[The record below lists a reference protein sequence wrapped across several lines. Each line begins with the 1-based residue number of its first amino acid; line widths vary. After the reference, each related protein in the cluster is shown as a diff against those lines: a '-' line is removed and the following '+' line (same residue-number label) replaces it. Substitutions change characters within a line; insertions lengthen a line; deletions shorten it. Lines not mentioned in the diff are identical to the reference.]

1 MGDAVWMQA
10 PKIFLQA
17 ASVAVLSRVED
28 MKETIMDIVM
38 TRPRLSAGTSVPG
51 CQIATDA
58 YFPQSRL
65 EGCGMGNDE
74 DQLGAA
80 LKACAA
86 GDRAGLAKIYQSE
99 ASRMVTVAQ
108 RILRRH
114 DLAEE
119 IVQEAFLQIWNKA
132 WQYDASRG
140 SARGWI
146 FAVVRSR
153 ALNALRDGGRED
165 LTETDSLERLQ
176 DEVADS
182 VYEDLFDQLDTAS
195 RLRACLARLDG
206 LRRRTVIMA
215 YVSGY
220 SHGEIAG
227 RLKLPLGTAKAWIRR
242 SLSALRECMA

>member
-1 MGDAVWMQA
+1 
-10 PKIFLQA
+10 
-17 ASVAVLSRVED
+17 
-28 MKETIMDIVM
+28 MKEKLMDVAM
-38 TRPRLSAGTSVPG
+38 TSGSSSAGACGAG
-51 CQIATDA
+51 CQIRRVS
-58 YFPQSRL
+58 YFPRRFL
-65 EGCGMGNDE
+65 EGSWMENEQDK
-74 DQLGAA
+74 LGAA

-86 GDRAGLAKIYQSE
+86 GDRKGLALIYESE
-99 ASRMVTVAQ
+99 AARMVTVAE

-132 WQYDASRG
+132 WQYDPSRG

-146 FAVVRSR
+146 FAIVRSR
-153 ALNALRDGGRED
+153 SLNALRDGGRED

-176 DEVADS
+176 DEGADAL
-182 VYEDLFDQLDTAS
+182 YHDLFDQLDTTS
-195 RLRACLARLDG
+195 RLRACLGRLDG
-206 LRRRTVIMA
+206 LRRKTVMMA

-242 SLSALRECMA
+242 SLVALRECMA